1 MDLKEAIFLK
11 KMLCLLSPYEEL
23 EGLTKL
29 QTTSNKQV
37 WLRSVTILCAFK
49 KKKSAKLPNGEQQS
63 IITPVNEAQNSQ
75 TPSPPY
81 PPCQDCWGTLLK

>member
-37 WLRSVTILCAFK
+37 
-49 KKKSAKLPNGEQQS
+49 
-63 IITPVNEAQNSQ
+63 
-75 TPSPPY
+75 
-81 PPCQDCWGTLLK
+81 